1 MWWIYRLAAD
11 LGEAGTQTVKV
22 RAVSRPRER
31 QKQPVSF
38 EDREEIKTEGRGCS
52 GGGSDS

>member
-11 LGEAGTQTVKV
+11 LGEAGTQAVKV

-52 GGGSDS
+52 GGSDS